1 MSVQDIQGTPRVCKR
16 QMVRKTVG
24 RVRADMSLKS
34 VPEAQNVY
42 VDVMHQRREDVYGI
56 SVRPIKSYATK
67 QNRK

>member
-1 MSVQDIQGTPRVCKR
+1 
-16 QMVRKTVG
+16 MVRKTVG